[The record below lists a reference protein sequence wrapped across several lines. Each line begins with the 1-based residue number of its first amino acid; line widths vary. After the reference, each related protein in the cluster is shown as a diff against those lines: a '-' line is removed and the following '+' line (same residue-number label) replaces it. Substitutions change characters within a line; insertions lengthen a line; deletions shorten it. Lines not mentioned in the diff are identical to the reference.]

1 MSKQLFV
8 LHVYL
13 LRYPETLRLC
23 SGEIIMNSTDR
34 LLSSWSLY
42 SSGEDKHAVDG
53 LVFGWL
59 SFLVAQMVKQLLTIR
74 ETWVPSLGWEEPL
87 EDEMATHSS
96 TLAWKIPWSPWCH
109 KELDTTK
116 QLHFGVTV

>member
-1 MSKQLFV
+1 MCKQLYV
-8 LHVYL
+8 LHVHL

-23 SGEIIMNSTDR
+23 SGETIMNSTDR
-34 LLSSWSLY
+34 LLLH
-42 SSGEDKHAVDG
+42 SSGEDKHAIDG

-59 SFLVAQMVKQLLTIR
+59 SSLLAQMVKQLLTIR
-74 ETWVPSLGWEEPL
+74 ETWVPFLGWEEPL
-87 EDEMATHSS
+87 EKEMATHSS

-116 QLHFGVTV
+116 RLHFGVTV